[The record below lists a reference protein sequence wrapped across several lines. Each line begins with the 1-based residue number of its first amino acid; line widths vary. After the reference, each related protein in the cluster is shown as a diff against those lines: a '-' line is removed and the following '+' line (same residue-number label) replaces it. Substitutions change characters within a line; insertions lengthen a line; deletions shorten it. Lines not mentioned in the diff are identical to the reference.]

1 MLEVLELYK
10 AFPLQQQQWA
20 NEMPFLLEQEGFL
33 QGMFSIVN

>member
-10 AFPLQQQQWA
+10 AFPLQQQWA